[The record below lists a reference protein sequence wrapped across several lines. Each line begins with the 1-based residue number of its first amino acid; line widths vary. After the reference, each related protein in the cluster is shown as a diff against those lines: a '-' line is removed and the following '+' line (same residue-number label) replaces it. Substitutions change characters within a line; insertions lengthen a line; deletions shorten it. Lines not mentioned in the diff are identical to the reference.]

1 MCIGAVRKNDEES
14 PHVAVE
20 IDRKKLQPRE
30 ELAVKNEGKS
40 ADQKVD
46 EKTPL
51 LPSSSGNS
59 KTTRAEEAPS
69 TFSTPSIQL
78 VSFSVDRFDVDVAVP
93 DAQRTAHWN
102 ITFFLRNPYMAQ
114 PKETKLVSAAVVSSA
129 TVVSKKIVNAFVAER
144 SRTGA
149 VSFDVEI
156 FAKVLEKGGWDGNGY
171 LFFVKIQNLG
181 FLSIVKS

>member
-59 KTTRAEEAPS
+59 KTTRAEEAPCDVQKWLQS
-69 TFSTPSIQL
+69 AVCFG
-78 VSFSVDRFDVDVAVP
+78 SFCVCAVLPIYLQQRFPPQAS
-93 DAQRTAHWN
+93 N
-102 ITFFLRNPYMAQ
+102 
-114 PKETKLVSAAVVSSA
+114 
-129 TVVSKKIVNAFVAER
+129 
-144 SRTGA
+144 
-149 VSFDVEI
+149 
-156 FAKVLEKGGWDGNGY
+156 
-171 LFFVKIQNLG
+171 
-181 FLSIVKS
+181 